1 MAVSATQQYG
11 YIIAIPVYFY
21 NVGLSTGKGTQT
33 MPSEYQ
39 NHYIRHLTRA
49 MYSYICTFILQS
61 LYYVQ

>member
-49 MYSYICTFILQS
+49 MYILS
-61 LYYVQ
+61 NT